1 MAKILVVD
9 DEPEITDSCVMY
21 LEMEGYD
28 ACGAKNSKEAFAA
41 LEKYKPEVLI
51 LDLNLNESVSGL
63 HILKKALEYCPS
75 AQAAVLTGHSEGKVA
90 EKCYAAGAKM
100 IVEKPIAIE
109 KFKEIVDKLSNGLS

>member
-9 DEPEITDSCVMY
+9 DESEITDSCVMY

-51 LDLNLNESVSGL
+51 LDLNLNEGVSGL

-75 AQAAVLTGHSEGKVA
+75 AQAAVLTGHSESKVA

-109 KFKEIVDKLSNGLS
+109 KFKEIVDQLSNGLN